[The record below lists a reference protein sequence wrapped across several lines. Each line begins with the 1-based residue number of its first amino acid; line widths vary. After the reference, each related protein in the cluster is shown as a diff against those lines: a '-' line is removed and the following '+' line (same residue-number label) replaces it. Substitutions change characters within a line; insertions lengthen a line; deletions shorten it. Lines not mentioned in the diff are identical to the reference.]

1 MTREKAEQL
10 LAAIERSDLDEQKKK
25 IAEQRSRR
33 KVARDW

>member
-1 MTREKAEQL
+1 MTRDKAQQL
-10 LAAIERSDLDEQKKK
+10 LAAIERADLEEQKKR